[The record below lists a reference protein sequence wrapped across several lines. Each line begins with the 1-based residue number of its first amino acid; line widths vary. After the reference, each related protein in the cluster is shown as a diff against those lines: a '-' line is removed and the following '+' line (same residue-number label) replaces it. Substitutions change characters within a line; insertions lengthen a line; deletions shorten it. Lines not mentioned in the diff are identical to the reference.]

1 MAISFNTDSLSTELK
16 KINPSSIELKSPK
29 IKTFDIKQTIEN
41 VTPQIKSKVTSA
53 VENFKNL
60 KTGQLPEISIPEIDV
75 SSYIETI
82 DDKVSESL
90 ESLTDIRSKLNA
102 EKLKKEINFKGQLDS
117 IDVEKISS
125 DEVAKFQGDM
135 FGDIKSSVKGITNN
149 QLRDF
154 NVDIAN
160 QQKVV
165 NDITSNVLES
175 GKVAAEKGISNAE
188 KAKAQLKSVD
198 TLDSLVDKKNI
209 FI

>member
-75 SSYIETI
+75 SSYIEAI
-82 DDKVSESL
+82 DDKVSQSL
-90 ESLTDIRSKLNA
+90 ESLADIRSKLNV
-102 EKLKKEINFKGQLDS
+102 EKLKKEINFKSQLDS
-117 IDVEKISS
+117 IDIEKISS

>member
-75 SSYIETI
+75 SSYIEAI
-82 DDKVSESL
+82 DDKVSQSL

>member
-1 MAISFNTDSLSTELK
+1 MAISFNSDPLSTELK

-29 IKTFDIKQTIEN
+29 IKTFDIKQTIES

-75 SSYIETI
+75 SSYIEAI
-82 DDKVSESL
+82 DDKVSQSL

-102 EKLKKEINFKGQLDS
+102 EKLKKEINFKSQLDN

>member
-75 SSYIETI
+75 SSYIEAI
-82 DDKVSESL
+82 DDKVSQSL

-102 EKLKKEINFKGQLDS
+102 EKLKKEINFKDQLDS

>member
-1 MAISFNTDSLSTELK
+1 MDISFNSDPLSTELK

-29 IKTFDIKQTIEN
+29 IKTFDIKQTIES

-75 SSYIETI
+75 SSYIEAI
-82 DDKVSESL
+82 DDKVSQSL

-117 IDVEKISS
+117 IGVEKISS